1 MNNRKKK
8 LLNKDLYMKRH
19 KELEFKRLLIT
30 QTLKKMDV
38 EKERKKNLKI
48 DSKTTTKPPSRFKFP
63 KMKMI
68 KE

>member
-1 MNNRKKK
+1 
-8 LLNKDLYMKRH
+8 MKRH